1 MKLPFVHPNCSP
13 HNRVIYVISHRFLSK
28 FMPFIKGRLYDLGCG
43 EMPYKE
49 WLMPHV
55 ESYTGVDWGNSQHDQ
70 KADIIADLNIPL
82 PIESETVN
90 TVISLNVMEHLREPQ
105 VFLGEVFRIL
115 KPGGA
120 MILQVP
126 FMWWI
131 HEPPYDYYRFTRF
144 GLEYLTR
151 KCGFSK
157 VEVYPMT
164 GFWTTWFLKLNY
176 QSARLIRGPFLIRK
190 TILLLLRV
198 VWAIDQ
204 RAALWLDARWQSE
217 EETAGYFVLALK
229 P

>member
-1 MKLPFVHPNCSP
+1 
-13 HNRVIYVISHRFLSK
+13 
-28 FMPFIKGRLYDLGCG
+28 
-43 EMPYKE
+43 MPYKR
-49 WLMPHV
+49 WLLSYV
-55 ESYTGVDWGNSQHDQ
+55 ESYTGVDWGNSLHEQ
-70 KADIIADLNIPL
+70 KADIIADLNITL
-82 PIESETVN
+82 PVESEKAD

-105 VFLGEVFRIL
+105 VFLAEAYRIL

-131 HEPPYDYYRFTRF
+131 HESPYDYYRFTRF

-151 KCGFSK
+151 KSGFAY

-164 GFWTTWFLKLNY
+164 GFWTTWFLKFNY
-176 QSARLIRGPFLIRK
+176 QSARLIRGPFIARK
-190 TILLLLRV
+190 AVSLLLRS

-204 RAALWLDARWQSE
+204 HVALWLDAHWQCE

-229 P
+229 Q